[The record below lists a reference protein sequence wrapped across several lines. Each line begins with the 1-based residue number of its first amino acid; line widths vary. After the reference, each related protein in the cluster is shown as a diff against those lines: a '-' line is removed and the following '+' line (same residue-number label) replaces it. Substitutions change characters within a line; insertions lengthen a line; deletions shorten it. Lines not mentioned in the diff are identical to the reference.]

1 MKKIFSKCLTA
12 VAAVSLL
19 LSLTMFVSA
28 AGAPTMEVQFE
39 KDTYAAG
46 DIVTAQVY
54 VKGVEY
60 NTIGFSLKYDT
71 QVMKPVTATGADS
84 DKVLQLVGVNELYDG
99 VNETGYYVTNA
110 CAADLSAGT
119 LKVNMYVSPGL
130 GNITADDSGRLLATI
145 RFKMVK
151 DGRPELQFATLAGDV
166 DFANQTCYAYLN
178 GKGPEFTTKVVY
190 LQESGEDDDQA
201 VRAVEAMIDAI
212 AGSSDRASAVAQA
225 RSAYDALTETQKA
238 LVGNYDVLTAAE
250 AALDK
255 DLTDVKAEA
264 KAGLDAYKNPDNYRD
279 AQKEELA
286 AGEKPNINLYFAGK
300 NAIDSAKTLSEVEK
314 AVSDAKAAMDAIKTD
329 AELTGLETAKEKA
342 KEELGSYKNEKD
354 YRDAQK
360 KDLAAAIENGKSAID
375 NAKTLSDVQKALDD
389 AKAAMDAIKTD
400 AQLTAEENAAKGG
413 SKAPQTG
420 DSTAV
425 LPVAM
430 LLAAL
435 LGGAGL
441 VVTKLAKG
449 RS

>member
-286 AGEKPNINLYFAGK
+286 AAIEAGK

-342 KEELGSYKNEKD
+342 KEELYSYKNEKD

-360 KDLAAAIENGKSAID
+360 KELAAAIENGKSAID